1 MRMLVKWVIPEVA
14 AHWNTLAYALDLKK
28 SVVDMIK
35 RNYPTDVKE
44 CCTEMFAHWLATEDE
59 GIGMKTWEVLLNT
72 LKDIDLIAAAG
83 QIEMKLK
90 HNIKVCKC

>member
-1 MRMLVKWVIPEVA
+1 MSMLVKLAIPEVA
-14 AHWNTLAYALDLKK
+14 AHWDTLAHALHLKK
-28 SVVDMIK
+28 TRVDIIK
-35 RNYPTDVKE
+35 RNHPNNVEK
-44 CCTEMFAHWLATEDE
+44 CCEEMFAHWLATEEE

-90 HNIKVCKC
+90 HSMN